1 MVDII
6 RCKEQLANLYTQQPT
21 LENYLSKLTRQ
32 ARGEQKADC
41 LQAFG
46 TIQDV
51 QHFLLHPEDITL
63 VPDTPKDQPSEQQPI
78 KDVPTH
84 EITPPIEEQKQPTDQ
99 PATDQPSEE
108 TQQEQP
114 TAEEHT
120 AAPSD
125 TTQQTGYVAHI
136 ERSWDAMIATP
147 FGEYV
152 VMAGY
157 IVV

>member
-51 QHFLLHPEDITL
+51 QHFLLHPEDMQL
-63 VPDTPKDQPSEQQPI
+63 SAENVQKQPI
-78 KDVPTH
+78 DEQPIADASLPVT
-84 EITPPIEEQKQPTDQ
+84 TPPTDEQKQPENEL
-99 PATDQPSEE
+99 PEKSATD
-108 TQQEQP
+108 
-114 TAEEHT
+114 EHT
-120 AAPSD
+120 VAPSD
-125 TTQQTGYVAHI
+125 ASQQTGFMANV
-136 ERSWDAMIATP
+136 ESSRDAMIVTP
-147 FGEYV
+147 FGEYL

-157 IVV
+157 MVV